1 VASITGAVFIRP
13 VSDWLVILF
22 LIVLTRGLHQDG
34 LADTV
39 DGWLGGQTV
48 EERLRIM
55 RDGSIG
61 ALGAT
66 ALFLALALR
75 YAGLSAWPSADR
87 VSDLI
92 CMPVVG
98 RWAMLI
104 GGFRMPY
111 ARSAGLAQSFLDGL
125 STRTLVIAS
134 VTALVIV
141 AWRLGAV
148 RAVVLLVVS
157 GLVARTIS
165 MMARRRIGGTTGD
178 VLGATNEAA
187 EIAFVLTVPFAG
199 R

>member
-1 VASITGAVFIRP
+1 
-13 VSDWLVILF
+13 
-22 LIVLTRGLHQDG
+22 
-34 LADTV
+34 
-39 DGWLGGQTV
+39 
-48 EERLRIM
+48 
-55 RDGSIG
+55 
-61 ALGAT
+61 
-66 ALFLALALR
+66 
-75 YAGLSAWPSADR
+75 
-87 VSDLI
+87 
-92 CMPVVG
+92 
-98 RWAMLI
+98 
-104 GGFRMPY
+104 
-111 ARSAGLAQSFLDGL
+111 LDGL